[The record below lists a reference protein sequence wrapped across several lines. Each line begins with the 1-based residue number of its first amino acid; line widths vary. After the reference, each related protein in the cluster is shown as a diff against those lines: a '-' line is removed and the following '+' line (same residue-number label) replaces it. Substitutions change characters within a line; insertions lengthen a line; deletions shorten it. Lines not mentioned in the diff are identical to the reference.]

1 MTEQTPE
8 NPTPEEVPA
17 ADNVAE
23 VPAAPAEPVAPAAPA
38 NEFPPPP
45 PSPAAEQPTGAV
57 PPPPPP
63 SAGWAAAAPQGGAPF
78 GVDPFTGLPYSDKT
92 KLIAGLLQILL
103 PFGVGR
109 LYIGDTKTGIAQLL
123 VTIITCGAGSIWSWI
138 DGILIL
144 VGQPKDANGLP
155 LR

>member
-45 PSPAAEQPTGAV
+45 PSPPGAPLGATV
-57 PPPPPP
+57 PPGQ
-63 SAGWAAAAPQGGAPF
+63 AGAPF

-123 VTIITCGAGSIWSWI
+123 VTIVTCGVGSIWSWI